1 MEPIHHEL
9 VRYCEQFGPLLD
21 RLSCGFVARDAG
33 GTIRLVNER
42 ALGWLGYEE
51 NEIVGR
57 PVEDLAPRELH
68 DAMADEREAID
79 GGDLRSRL
87 FVLRRKD
94 GSVLPIVT
102 LPHQAI
108 TVDGRYLGAYSFLI
122 ELSAIQTAR
131 PLGEAAEL
139 RGTLNR
145 IALEL
150 QALSQRPD
158 LADSTDAAWQTDPA
172 FAPLSTREREVLALL
187 AQAARVPAIATHLH
201 ISQNTVRNHLKAI
214 FAKLGVRSQSAL
226 IERVH
231 AAGRR

>member
-1 MEPIHHEL
+1 MDPIHHEL

-42 ALGWLGYEE
+42 ILDWLGYQEKE
-51 NEIVGR
+51 LVGR
-57 PVEDLAPRELH
+57 PLEDLAPRELH
-68 DAMADEREAID
+68 DAMADERHAID

-87 FVLRRKD
+87 VMLRRKD
-94 GSVLPIVT
+94 GSVFPVVV
-102 LPHQAI
+102 LPHRA
-108 TVDGRYLGAYSFLI
+108 TDADGRFLGGFSFLI
-122 ELSAIQTAR
+122 ELSAIQTAK
-131 PLGEAAEL
+131 PLGEAVEL
-139 RGTLNR
+139 RVTLNR

-150 QALSQRPD
+150 QALSLRLDRGAAP
-158 LADSTDAAWQTDPA
+158 DAAWQTDPA